1 MAIISGCAS
10 IHREVT
16 LIHQIPRCFLATV
29 VVAMAG
35 CAGTRFTFG
44 QASQVKVGMT
54 EDQLYEIMGNPY
66 MVTSREEGQMWIYS
80 HATAF
85 SGAKTVSF
93 ETKDGKVT
101 KVPYIPKDYIA
112 KPSPDE

>member
-1 MAIISGCAS
+1 MRKVHHFILALAVAI
-10 IHREVT
+10 
-16 LIHQIPRCFLATV
+16 L
-29 VVAMAG
+29 AG
-35 CAGTRFTFG
+35 CAGTPFTFG

-93 ETKDGKVT
+93 ETKGGKVT
-101 KVPYIPKDYIA
+101 KVPYIPKEFIA

>member
-1 MAIISGCAS
+1 MLRN
-10 IHREVT
+10 IHRF
-16 LIHQIPRCFLATV
+16 FLAAIV
-29 VVAMAG
+29 LVLAG
-35 CAGTRFTFG
+35 CAGTPFTFG

-66 MVTSREEGQMWIYS
+66 MVVSQEDGQRFIYT

-85 SGAKTVSF
+85 SGAKSVSF